1 MRGLSALFIL
11 TALLVFA
18 DQPARAGTPFADWAV
33 IIVAGD
39 DHAHS
44 GAHSEVFDNAR
55 RDLTT
60 AFVKAGFSP
69 ANIGQF
75 TVQTGKGR
83 PDGVLASDPQT
94 IADQLGRETAAAKTG
109 CLFYFTS
116 HGSPDGIVLGDGL
129 FSPLAMASLI
139 DDACGARPAVVVV
152 AACFSGV
159 FVPPLAGANRMVLT
173 AARPDRAS
181 FGCGEED
188 RYTFFDT
195 CMLEQLPRA
204 RNFAALGRA
213 VQACVAKREADLG
226 AAPPSEPQLWIG
238 PQIAPD
244 LPLLAFSASP

>member
-1 MRGLSALFIL
+1 MRGLSALVIL
-11 TALLVFA
+11 TVLLAFA
-18 DQPARAGTPFADWAV
+18 DQPARAASPFSDWAA

-55 RDLTT
+55 RDLAT
-60 AFVKAGFSP
+60 AFAKAGFTP
-69 ANIGQF
+69 TNISQF
-75 TVQTGKGR
+75 SVETGR
-83 PDGVLASDPQT
+83 PASVLGADPQS
-94 IADQLGRETAAAKTG
+94 IIGQLGRAAESAKDG
-109 CLFYFTS
+109 CLVYFTS
-116 HGSPDGIVLGDGL
+116 HGSPDGLVLGDRMLTPAG
-129 FSPLAMASLI
+129 MAAI
-139 DDACGARPAVVVV
+139 VDDACGERRAVIVV

-159 FVPPLAGANRMVLT
+159 FVPPLAGRNRMVLT

-195 CMLEQLPRA
+195 CMLQQLPLA
-204 RNFAALGRA
+204 RSFAVLGPA
-213 VQACVAKREADLG
+213 VQTCVAKREQNLG

-238 PQIAPD
+238 PALGPD

>member
-1 MRGLSALFIL
+1 MRGLSALVVL
-11 TALLVFA
+11 ATLLLVA
-18 DQPARAGTPFADWAV
+18 VQPARAASPFADWAA

-55 RDLTT
+55 RDLAA
-60 AFVKAGFSP
+60 AFAKAGFS
-69 ANIGQF
+69 AQTISQF
-75 TVQTGKGR
+75 SVQTGR
-83 PDGVLASDPQT
+83 PAGVLASDPQS
-94 IADQLGRETAAAKTG
+94 IIGQLDRVTAAAKDG
-109 CLFYFTS
+109 CLVYFTS
-116 HGSPDGIVLGDGL
+116 HGSPDGIVLGDRILTPAG
-129 FSPLAMASLI
+129 MAAII
-139 DDACGARPAVVVV
+139 DDACGERRAVVVV

-159 FVPPLAGANRMVLT
+159 FIPPLAGRNRMVLT

-195 CMLEQLPRA
+195 CMLQQLPLA
-204 RNFAALGRA
+204 RNFAVLGPA
-213 VQACVAKREADLG
+213 VQACVAKREQALG

-238 PQIAPD
+238 PALGPD